1 MAGIIKLLDD
11 LVAFYLAAPP
21 GGSQRAK
28 VEQLF
33 AEWQQKLEELR
44 HLAESRSG
52 LAPAAITNEPQEFE
66 LFEL

>member
-11 LVAFYLAAPP
+11 LMAFYLAAPP

-33 AEWQQKLEELR
+33 TEWQRKLELR

-52 LAPAAITNEPQEFE
+52 LTPAAITNEPQEFE